1 MKKNQLLY
9 AVLFF
14 LATCLFAKEGVSF
27 YADLNFGP
35 SNTIINEV
43 LYNKE
48 GKDRQVSSLLS
59 WESYCLPSFEA
70 NLGLIFFQKYF
81 LSFNGMYVIP
91 GFSGKLEDFDWMNL
105 FSTGDSKLTHYSKHE
120 NFLDNKY
127 EGSFFLGYC
136 FNPRSRFKLT
146 PFLSFK
152 YSYLS
157 FTSHNGY
164 RQYGQNIGSQN
175 GSAVYESWTSSI
187 EKKELSG
194 KIITLEEENYFFG
207 IGSQITFKISDRLN
221 SILFLQILPS
231 IQSHA
236 LDTHHRR
243 NTKYTLFDSDGKLA
257 FDSSFLLQYKL
268 KDCHRFNLKA
278 ACCYSIADNINLYQS
293 ASKSNWMG
301 VSNPG
306 KLSSIDFSFAVG
318 YAYYYEK

>member
-1 MKKNQLLY
+1 MKKKHLLS

-27 YADLNFGP
+27 YADFHTGCLN
-35 SNTIINEV
+35 SNIKEI
-43 LYNKE
+43 LLNKE
-48 GKDRQVSSLLS
+48 GNDAKTSSLLDWQIYAS
-59 WESYCLPSFEA
+59 PFIQATAGVRIKS
-70 NLGLIFFQKYF
+70 NYF
-81 LSFNGMYVIP
+81 IRMDGMYVLP
-91 GFSGKLEDFDWMNL
+91 FSTGKMQDYDWMNL
-105 FSTGDSKLTHYSKHE
+105 FSTGNSELTHYSTHQ
-120 NFLDNKY
+120 NKVDSFY
-127 EGSFFLGYC
+127 NGQLSLGIGGYVTPKIEYISFF
-136 FNPRSRFKLT
+136 
-146 PFLSFK
+146 SFR

-175 GSAVYESWTSSI
+175 GSAVYESWKSSI

-207 IGSQITFKISDRLN
+207 IGSQINFRINDRLN